1 MFLTFFLHP
10 TGPLS
15 ALQRLRKFGNW
26 SNIMIAVHFF
36 NQQKKYHQRMFLK
49 AAVKTKVLEV
59 ISWYMVQP
67 RLYDD
72 ISGSSLSWSRLICC
86 QKSDLF
92 VRIWTR
98 D

>member
-1 MFLTFFLHP
+1 
-10 TGPLS
+10 
-15 ALQRLRKFGNW
+15 
-26 SNIMIAVHFF
+26 
-36 NQQKKYHQRMFLK
+36 
-49 AAVKTKVLEV
+49 VKTKVLEV

-72 ISGSSLSWSRLICC
+72 ISGSSPSWSRLICC

>member
-1 MFLTFFLHP
+1 
-10 TGPLS
+10 
-15 ALQRLRKFGNW
+15 
-26 SNIMIAVHFF
+26 
-36 NQQKKYHQRMFLK
+36 
-49 AAVKTKVLEV
+49 VKTKVLEV